1 MRRESEWS
9 LVWHA
14 YDCRMKSK
22 GVRAK
27 NSSPTTKWT
36 GTAEFVGY
44 VAPEVPDAAL
54 EGLLGKLLARSV
66 DLERTRTANPK
77 HFSTRPNR
85 R

>member
-1 MRRESEWS
+1 
-9 LVWHA
+9 
-14 YDCRMKSK
+14 MKSQ

-27 NSSPTTKWT
+27 ISSPTTKWT
-36 GTAEFVGY
+36 ATAEFVGY

-66 DLERTRTANPK
+66 DLKSTRTANPK
-77 HFSTRPNR
+77 NFSTRPHR